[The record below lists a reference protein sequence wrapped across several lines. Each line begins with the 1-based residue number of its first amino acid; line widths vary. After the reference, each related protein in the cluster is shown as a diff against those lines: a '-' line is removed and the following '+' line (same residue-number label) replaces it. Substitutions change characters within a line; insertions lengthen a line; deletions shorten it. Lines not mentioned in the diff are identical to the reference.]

1 MPDTRLRKKK
11 IRALL
16 IISVLL
22 LLIYAKN
29 LIERQSFRSISSTF
43 TEVYNDR
50 LVVVGYIFEISESLF
65 QIQKLVDHCNLDYDY
80 SKVLNEIQGQEAAIL
95 TIIEDFEKTKLTPKE
110 EEYLGEFKKIIVN
123 DLNIKSYDLLYSDS
137 NGVNINQ
144 VKLYDQKISL
154 ARKDLDNLNNIQLEE
169 GEKLISKAKVLIN
182 RSQIWAQFEVAL
194 LIILIIVMFLLVFRK
209 SEDTKGMI

>member
-95 TIIEDFEKTKLTPKE
+95 TIIEDFEKTKLTTKE